1 MLDSR
6 DFKIQ
11 EFNEKINKYTIF
23 MMSINNNK
31 D

>member
-6 DFKIQ
+6 DFKIE
-11 EFNEKINKYTIF
+11 EFNEKINKYNVF

>member
-6 DFKIQ
+6 DFKIE
-11 EFNEKINKYTIF
+11 EFNEKNKYTIF
-23 MMSINNNK
+23 MMSINNKK